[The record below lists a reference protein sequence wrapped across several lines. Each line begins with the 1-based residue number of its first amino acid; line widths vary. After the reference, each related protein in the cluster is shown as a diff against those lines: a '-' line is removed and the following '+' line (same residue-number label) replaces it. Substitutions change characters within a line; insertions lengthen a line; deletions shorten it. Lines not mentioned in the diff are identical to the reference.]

1 MKQKEE
7 LLKSFEAYLR
17 YECGLSENSVA
28 AYLKDVELAL
38 GADKRNE
45 IDIERLMEKIYASDY
60 SPSTV
65 KRKVAA
71 VKSFYSFLLREG
83 MLSRDVQLYTPTIS
97 AERKLPSV
105 LNNEELERILAA
117 PDVRKRTGI
126 RDRAILELMYATG
139 MRISEATELKL
150 KDVDLKEG
158 IVRCVGKGGK
168 QRVIPLTLSAI
179 EWISRYLEI
188 VRPFMDKSGRSEF
201 LWVGKSGRKLSRQA
215 LWKVFRKYVSMA
227 GIMKKVTPH
236 TMRHTFATH
245 LLNAGMDLRTLQE
258 LLGHSSVS
266 TTQIYT
272 HLDIKRLKDVYKRC
286 HPRA

>member
-38 GADKRNE
+38 GSDERNE
-45 IDIERLMEKIYASDY
+45 IDIEGLMEKVYTSDY

-71 VKSFYSFLLREG
+71 VKSFYSFLLQEG
-83 MLSRDVQLYTPTIS
+83 MLSRDVQLYIPTIS

-105 LNNEELERILAA
+105 LSREELERILAA
-117 PDVRKRTGI
+117 PNVRRHTGI

-139 MRISEATELKL
+139 MRISEITELKL

-168 QRVIPLTLSAI
+168 QRVIPLTLSAV
-179 EWISRYLEI
+179 EWISKYLEV

-215 LWKVFRKYVSMA
+215 LWKVFRKYISMV
-227 GIMKKVTPH
+227 GIVKKVTPH

>member
-1 MKQKEE
+1 MKQKRE
-7 LLKSFEAYLR
+7 LLKRFEAYLR

-28 AYLKDVELAL
+28 AYLRDVELAL
-38 GADKRNE
+38 GTDERSE
-45 IDIERLMEKIYASDY
+45 IDIEGLMEKVYASDY

-71 VKSFYSFLLREG
+71 VKSFYSFLLQEG

-105 LNNEELERILAA
+105 LNSEELERILAS
-117 PDVRKRTGI
+117 PDVRRHTGI

-139 MRISEATELKL
+139 MRISEVTELKL

-168 QRVIPLTLSAI
+168 QRVIPLTLSGV
-179 EWISRYLEI
+179 EWISRYLEV

-215 LWKVFRKYVSMA
+215 LWKMFRKYVSMA
-227 GIMKKVTPH
+227 GVTKKVTPH

>member
-71 VKSFYSFLLREG
+71 VKSFYSFLLQEG